1 MNISHMPENK
11 LKQLI
16 AIAANQ
22 AGYDSK
28 DKNTNS
34 EYRQLILKP
43 LTGKTSATQMNK
55 RQLTKVLQNFIDH
68 GFTVKTGPKRTNP
81 DWLKKLISLWKTMH
95 AQGFVREPGFAALEQ
110 WAKSQL
116 QNKID
121 GDVPAKLDWMG
132 KHNHYLIE
140 GLKSFH
146 FRVMK
151 NVIQQRYEYLMDEVF
166 APYKHQFTSD
176 DCTSLQFLSE
186 LMSISTKNYP
196 NCAKAFDIITLL
208 TSRYEHKERSHE

>member
-22 AGYDSK
+22 TGYDSK
-28 DKNTNS
+28 DKDPNS
-34 EYRQLILKP
+34 DYRQLVLKP
-43 LTGKTSATQMNK
+43 LTGKTSAAQMNK

-81 DWLKKLISLWKTMH
+81 EWLKKLISLWKTMH
-95 AQGFVREPGFAALEQ
+95 SQGFVREPGFKALEQ

-116 QNKID
+116 QNKVS
-121 GDVPAKLDWMG
+121 DVPAKLDWMG
-132 KHNHYLIE
+132 KYSHQLIE
-140 GLKSFH
+140 SLKAYH
-146 FRVMK
+146 WRVMQA
-151 NVIQQRYEYLMDEVF
+151 VIQQRHEYLIDEVF
-166 APYKHQFTSD
+166 AQYKHQFTSD

-186 LMSISTKNYP
+186 LMPLASNNYP
-196 NCAKAFDIITLL
+196 NCTEAFDIIALL
-208 TSRYEHKERSHE
+208 TERYGPKG